1 MISNNYLSG
10 GDALSILN
18 LIHQSLF
25 CRGEEGFR
33 NLIEDLKQII
43 PFDFAI
49 CGVARMNDRVSIK
62 SYDVVNINYPAQW
75 LELYIRRGYHG
86 IDPVVKENF
95 TEFRVQYWAETY
107 KKHNPPKEFI
117 YNAEDFGL
125 KRGYS
130 HGILEEEK
138 RGSLF
143 SFSGESIEYHPRTE
157 TILEYIIPH
166 FHQCLIRILGQNS
179 VKQRAELSKREKE
192 VLKWLKEGKTSW
204 EISLILQIS
213 ERTVNFHIN
222 NIKLKLNAVS
232 RGQALAIAMEQGLID
247 ID

>member
-1 MISNNYLSG
+1 MSQSNYLSG
-10 GDALSILN
+10 GDALFILN

-25 CRGEEGFR
+25 CRDEEGFR
-33 NLIEDLKQII
+33 NLIENLKQII
-43 PFDFAI
+43 PFDFSI
-49 CGVARMNDRVSIK
+49 CGVARMNDGVSIK

-75 LELYIRRGYHG
+75 LELYISRGYNG

-117 YNAEDFGL
+117 CNAEDFGL

-130 HGILEEEK
+130 HGILEEGK

-143 SFSGESIEYHPRTE
+143 SFSGASIERHPRTE

-166 FHQCLIRILGQNS
+166 LPQCLIRILSQNS
-179 VKQRAELSKREKE
+179 MRQRAELSQREKE
-192 VLKWLKEGKTSW
+192 VLKWLKEGRTSW
-204 EISLILQIS
+204 EISVILRIS

-222 NIKLKLNAVS
+222 NIKQKLDVS
-232 RGQALAIAMEQGLID
+232 NRTHALAVAIEQGLID